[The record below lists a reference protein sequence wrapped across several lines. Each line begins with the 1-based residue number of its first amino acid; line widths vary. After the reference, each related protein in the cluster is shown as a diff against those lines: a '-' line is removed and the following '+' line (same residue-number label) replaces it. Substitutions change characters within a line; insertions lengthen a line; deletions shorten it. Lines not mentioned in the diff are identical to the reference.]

1 MATTSA
7 IVIIN
12 EKMYLSVLKK
22 YGEYWWFRFFLI
34 GRKQLLGIQ
43 GGAGKFEKTS

>member
-1 MATTSA
+1 MTTTSA

-22 YGEYWWFRFFLI
+22 YAEYWWFHFFLI
-34 GRKQLLGIQ
+34 GRKQLLGIW
-43 GGAGKFEKTS
+43 GAGKFEKTS

>member
-1 MATTSA
+1 MTTTSA

-22 YGEYWWFRFFLI
+22 YGEYWFFLI
-34 GRKQLLGIQ
+34 GRKQLLGI
-43 GGAGKFEKTS
+43 